1 MAVGAPKRRVALVTF
16 GSQVAIV
23 GDGSQG
29 VPRIIAGDRLN
40 DADFVRAEALKCANG
55 GYMSKP
61 IGDTHEALVKEVM
74 GLEEGGPTALGPA
87 LLAAIT
93 MAGAGKAGSKVV
105 VCTDGM
111 ANVGLGSLEELK
123 TDEDHAIAD
132 RFYGESCGDLAKSN
146 GVEVSVITIK
156 GENCRL
162 EYLSKIAESSGGDV
176 TIVDPSNLTQEF
188 ANILETPVIATHV
201 QAKILLHSIMEFRNE
216 KLIHLSSNRS
226 TMVREI
232 GNVTEQ
238 TEITFEYTLKKA
250 E

>member
-1 MAVGAPKRRVALVTF
+1 MVTNVPWPDSPHHTHHATPHHTFMHATANSVQGRACAVV
-16 GSQVAIV
+16 
-23 GDGSQG
+23 
-29 VPRIIAGDRLN
+29 RLTCRSDSTYN
-40 DADFVRAEALKCANG
+40 A
-55 GYMSKP
+55 
-61 IGDTHEALVKEVM
+61 VM

>member
-1 MAVGAPKRRVALVTF
+1 M
-16 GSQVAIV
+16 AIV

-29 VPRIIAGDRLN
+29 VPRIIAGDRLS

-55 GYMSKP
+55 GYLSKP
-61 IGDTHEALVKEVM
+61 IGETHEGLVKEVM

-105 VCTDGM
+105 VCTDGL

-123 TDEDHAIAD
+123 TDEDHAAAD
-132 RFYGESCGDLAKSN
+132 RFYGESCGDLAKSS

-156 GENCRL
+156 GENCKL

-176 TIVDPSNLTQEF
+176 T
-188 ANILETPVIATHV
+188 
-201 QAKILLHSIMEFRNE
+201 
-216 KLIHLSSNRS
+216 
-226 TMVREI
+226 
-232 GNVTEQ
+232 
-238 TEITFEYTLKKA
+238 
-250 E
+250 